1 MSNQLRA
8 FLDTITAIVLIGIL
22 SVLFR
27 LGVEWLEA
35 NYTLEQIRSTF
46 GTICLIFLM
55 YIGYSFR
62 LGQLE
67 AQETLD
73 KLKS

>member
-1 MSNQLRA
+1 MSNRLRA
-8 FLDTITAIVLIGIL
+8 LLDTITTIVIIGIL

-27 LGVEWLEA
+27 LGAEWIED
-35 NYTLEQIRSTF
+35 NYTLEQIRSTV
-46 GTICLIFLM
+46 GTVCLIFLV

-67 AQETLD
+67 ARATLD
-73 KLKS
+73 KFNH